1 MNQTRIVGDR
11 VEVKLYAYRHRQD
24 VDRFGVTSASDY
36 EAARRK
42 VGRVCDVRAIWLDA
56 NESKCA
62 TYDSEKIRSIVDE
75 AFAGDKTL
83 EKVACCTCR
92 KEFMPT
98 PTQARSASGGGRV
111 YCCRKCQIAYAATWS
126 IRPKSRSER

>member
-11 VEVKLYAYRHRQD
+11 VEVKAYAYRHRQD

-42 VGRVCDVRAIWLDA
+42 VGRACDVRAIWL
-56 NESKCA
+56 ESTEWRCLEF
-62 TYDSEKIRSIVDE
+62 DSEKIKAVVDE
-75 AFAGDKTL
+75 AFADDKPL
-83 EKVACCTCR
+83 EKVACFTCR
-92 KEFMPT
+92 KEFLPT
-98 PTQARSASGGGRV
+98 PIQARSASGGGRV